1 MRRKQKYSW
10 FGFDANRGSGS
21 SSWDGRSSCS
31 QSSSS
36 TASKFPDFQPCQ
48 CRAADTIHTSRYN
61 TAFVKDFSVSRYSL
75 RYFALILHPLLS
87 LLLRSNLPGQRTH
100 RAKDQ
105 GLVARTCRKDYI
117 RASAERQFLRR
128 IHVFASQPSRV
139 LELLHLSM
147 HRPILPTGFVHRR
160 SETHIAAAKM
170 TGEMLSMC
178 SLLATSIIV
187 GVVYIY

>member
-61 TAFVKDFSVSRYSL
+61 TAFVEDFSVSRYSL

-105 GLVARTCRKDYI
+105 GLVARTI
-117 RASAERQFLRR
+117 F
-128 IHVFASQPSRV
+128 VPP
-139 LELLHLSM
+139 
-147 HRPILPTGFVHRR
+147 HRGNFSVDF
-160 SETHIAAAKM
+160 M
-170 TGEMLSMC
+170 
-178 SLLATSIIV
+178 SLLRGPAESWSYCTFRCIDPYYRLGSCIE
-187 GVVYIY
+187 GRRHTLPQRR